1 MTKDNIIDK
10 YFIVLPSEVKIILN
24 TLKNSGF
31 EAYVVGG
38 SVRDY
43 KIGTAVPKDYDI
55 TTNALPEEVIK
66 LFNKTVPTGLKHG
79 TVTVM
84 ISGES
89 YEVTTYRI
97 DGEYLDS
104 RRPSGVTFVL
114 NLKEDLARRDFTI
127 NALAF
132 NEQDGLID
140 YFSGVKDL
148 ENKII
153 RAVGEPN
160 KRFQEDALRMLRA
173 IRFSANLNFDIEEK
187 TMMAIKLN
195 YKLIV
200 NISYERIRDE
210 LCKMLISNNTTKALK
225 LLEET
230 RLLEI
235 ILPELQLEVGFN
247 QRNPHHDKDIF
258 NHTLAVVEK
267 CPPRLNLRVAALLH
281 DIAKPSCFTLG
292 EDGIGHFYGHNKRG
306 VIITHQILTRLR
318 FDNQSINEISILVR
332 EHMNVLTKPTD
343 SSVKRLINR
352 VGEDLIG
359 DLFALQRADAI
370 GSLLAKIGAVKS
382 DRVKEIDKVEDK
394 VKAILESK
402 VPLSIKDLVING
414 TDLIKEF
421 SLKPSGEIGDMLKFL
436 LEKVLENP
444 DINTKEEL
452 LSILVD
458 EYLKN

>member
-1 MTKDNIIDK
+1 MTKDNIIFK
-10 YFIVLPSEVKIILN
+10 SFMFIPKEVKIILN
-24 TLKNSGF
+24 TLKNNGF

-38 SVRDY
+38 SVRDS
-43 KIGTAVPKDYDI
+43 KIGTSVPEDYDV

-66 LFNKTVPTGLKHG
+66 LFDKTVPTGLKHG

-84 ISGES
+84 ISGDG

-97 DGEYLDS
+97 DGEYLDN
-104 RRPSGVTFVL
+104 RRPSGVTFVS

-140 YFSGVKDL
+140 YFGGIKDL
-148 ENKII
+148 DDKII

-173 IRFSANLNFDIEEK
+173 IRFSARLNFDIEEK
-187 TMMAIKLN
+187 TMLAIKSN
-195 YKLIV
+195 YNLIA
-200 NISYERIRDE
+200 NISNERIRDE
-210 LCKMLISNNTTKALK
+210 LCKMIISSNTTKALK

-230 RLLEI
+230 KLLEI

-267 CPPRLNLRVAALLH
+267 CPPRLNLRVAGLLH
-281 DIAKPSCFTLG
+281 DIAKPSCFTVDAG
-292 EDGIGHFYGHNKRG
+292 GIGHFYGHDKIG
-306 VIITHQILTRLR
+306 VIISQQILTRLR
-318 FDNQSINEISILVR
+318 FDNQSINDISILVR
-332 EHMNVLTKPTD
+332 EHMNVLTKPTEA
-343 SSVKRLINR
+343 SVKRLINR

-359 DLFALQRADAI
+359 YLFALQRADAL
-370 GSLLAKIGAVKS
+370 GSRLPEN
-382 DRVKEIDKVEDK
+382 RIDQINMVEEK
-394 VKAILESK
+394 TIAILESNA
-402 VPLSIKDLVING
+402 PLSIKELAVNG
-414 TDLIKEF
+414 RDLISEF
-421 SLKPSGEIGDMLKFL
+421 SLKPGEEIGDMLKFI

-444 DINTKEEL
+444 ELNNKEKL
-452 LSILVD
+452 FSILHD